1 MATYNTLDSSQLKR
15 EDLLNND
22 DFINDASQFLA
33 DREDYYSDDVEDI
46 YDRYLEH
53 FRYQNVN
60 EVTAARDMYH
70 AQNLQKEGDQDGLD
84 RMNRLMSTFE
94 KQDSEFTT
102 ETATDYLGGIFTA
115 PSTYVGALSFGAGK
129 AGAAAAQQGIK
140 FGIKQI
146 LKEGSKKAGT
156 KLTNEASVEGAKI
169 LSKTKARQ
177 RWKDS
182 FVGGGYKTAI
192 GAGVAD
198 TGGAFATAAYQ
209 EQTRVET
216 DIKDEFSYGQV
227 GLITA
232 LSAVAGTGVGAFIGS
247 QKAMTSNIA
256 ERFAMVEHK
265 KLDKIIND
273 VYQTKT
279 LSNIAKGGSVAST
292 QRKVR
297 NKLKLSLK
305 ETDEDLL
312 KVGKALKVDL
322 KGKAS
327 NLSKNPNAVVS
338 MSDKLIEN
346 ISMAGAELVHTIGP
360 RLLKKEELDKGLAI
374 FKEKGIKAKGA
385 IDPKDIKDGKIIAGT
400 REDMK
405 ERITARVSR
414 GLQRGVDVDNK
425 GFTVDSYM
433 DTLKSFGLNPKQFS
447 ALYSAEVSQ
456 AGRTLGSA
464 GRISKEA
471 SARFMADLTALEKA
485 VFTNGDDASVEA
497 TKRLVKAKE
506 DKGSFKNVTGDFV
519 QALNKTRIGLMT
531 IQLATTMRNTTNGG
545 MRGTTYG
552 LDNINTALINIA
564 KGKAN
569 QAGWSFSDLTK
580 EELTKVGSDAIK
592 LGKAELRAGGQA
604 LKYKDMVLGMQS
616 TDTAILMRIFKD
628 PRLGKSDQA
637 LRLLRDLGDIGNITG
652 VDSGKLIG
660 TAKFLNKLNTL
671 SDNMFKSA
679 IFSREI
685 DKIIKT
691 DIDGKFAKIITD
703 TTPKGVDS
711 LNSLL
716 KVRGGAGALRF
727 LKDSDISKAMNNAL
741 DFTYQTS
748 DFASKKGGFN
758 SFASWF
764 IDQSSGVF
772 GSAFVPFP
780 RYLINQLRFVHEHA
794 PIFGSLNL
802 GGMSNEAGKAGVK
815 PFFNFESKALG
826 KQLTGAMMLSAF
838 YGMREQFGDEN
849 TQWFEYKNPFGHGT
863 FNAKAS
869 LGPYSALAW
878 TADFLYKRAGP
889 NGYGWH
895 DNDKVVEGKTDWAGL
910 SESLLGGL
918 GRSGTGLMFI
928 EQMGE
933 IIGNVTGEVDEKSE
947 IMFNDTM
954 AKFLGNYLSTFTV
967 GMGLVKDVVASVH
980 PDYRL
985 LTDNTDIEFLPY
997 MFKTATRSFPMEAH
1011 ADGEGFSKYDFFN
1024 RESQTSPSNT
1034 GGITNEQPL
1043 LRQFIGLTPQRE
1055 KNISEKEFG
1064 RLGITYRQ
1072 IAPIKLVDPGLN
1084 RESKQY
1090 VASYVE
1096 RALNK
1101 YIETVTYQNL
1111 SNMQKKESL
1120 KTQLRI
1126 FRGDAIREVLGRKE
1140 GDTNKE
1146 LQRKERALYF
1156 KGVPSAS
1163 RSRVQSIWKEL
1174 NPGEEFNTVYG
1185 DYGDYLDIYNEYV
1198 KPQDAEFKRV
1208 MYPEK

>member
-1 MATYNTLDSSQLKR
+1 MAKYNTFDSSQLNR
-15 EDLLNND
+15 ENLIND
-22 DFINDASQFLA
+22 DDFMADASMFLA
-33 DREDYYSDDVEDI
+33 EREDYTSDNVEDI

-60 EVTAARDMYH
+60 EVSAARDMYH
-70 AQNLQKEGDQDGLD
+70 AQDLQKQGDQEGLD

-94 KQDSEFTT
+94 KQDSEYNL
-102 ETATDYLGGIFTA
+102 ETVTDYLGGIATA

-129 AGAAAAQQGIK
+129 AGAVAAQQGIK
-140 FGIKQI
+140 FGIRQI

-209 EQTRVET
+209 EQTRVDT
-216 DIKDEFSYGQV
+216 DMKDEFSYGQV

-232 LSAVAGTGVGAFIGS
+232 LSAVAGTAVGAFIGT

-265 KLDKIIND
+265 KLDTIVNNA
-273 VYQTKT
+273 YQTKT

-305 ETDEDLL
+305 ETDEALL
-312 KVGKALKVDL
+312 EEGKALKVSL
-322 KGKAS
+322 KGKNS
-327 NLSKNPNAVVS
+327 KLSKNPNAVVS

-346 ISMAGAELVHTIGP
+346 IAMAGAELIHTIGP
-360 RLLKKEELDKGLAI
+360 RLLKKDQLDAGLAI
-374 FKEKGIKAKGA
+374 YKEKGIKAKGA

-414 GLQRGVDVDNK
+414 GLQRGLDVDNK

-447 ALYSAEVSQ
+447 SLYSAEVSQ
-456 AGRTLGSA
+456 AGRVLGTA

-471 SARFMADLTALEKA
+471 SAKFMADLTALEKA
-485 VFTNGDDASVEA
+485 VFTNGDDAAIEG
-497 TKRLVKAKE
+497 TKRLVKVKE
-506 DKGSFKNVTGDFV
+506 DRGSFKNVTGDFV

-531 IQLATTMRNTTNGG
+531 IQLATTMRNTTNGM
-545 MRGTTYG
+545 MRNGTYG
-552 LDNINTALINIA
+552 LDNLNTGIINIA

-580 EELTKVGSDAIK
+580 EELTKLGSDTIK
-592 LGKAELRAGGQA
+592 LGNAQIKTAGQA
-604 LKYKDMVLGMQS
+604 LKYKDMIMGMQS

-628 PRLGKSDQA
+628 PKLGKSDQA
-637 LRLLRDLGDIGNITG
+637 LKLLRDLGDIGNLTG

-685 DKIIKT
+685 DKIIRT
-691 DIDGKFAKIITD
+691 DIDGKFANIITS
-703 TTPKGVDS
+703 TTPNGVNS

-716 KVRGGAGALRF
+716 KVRGGAGALKF
-727 LKDSDISKAMNNAL
+727 LKDKDISTAMNNAL

-758 SFASWF
+758 KFANLF
-764 IDQSSGVF
+764 IEQASGIF

-780 RYLINQLRFVHEHA
+780 RYLINQYRFVHEHA

-802 GGMSNEAGKAGVK
+802 GGISNATGKSGVK
-815 PFFNFESKALG
+815 PFLNFDSEALG
-826 KQLTGAMMLSAF
+826 KQFTGAMMLSAF
-838 YGMREQFGDEN
+838 YGMREQLGDEN
-849 TQWFEYKNPFGHGT
+849 TLWYEYKNPFGHGT

-869 LGPYSALAW
+869 LGPYSVFAW
-878 TADFLYKRAGP
+878 AADWLYRRAGP
-889 NGYGWH
+889 KGYDWH
-895 DNDKVVEGKTDWAGL
+895 DNDKVMQNKTDWAGL

-928 EQMGE
+928 EQFGE
-933 IIGNVTGEVDEKSE
+933 VLGNVTGEIDEKQE
-947 IMFNDTM
+947 ILWNDTL
-954 AKFLGNYLSTFTV
+954 AKFTGNYLSTFTV
-967 GMGLVKDVVASVH
+967 GMGFIKDVVASVH

-985 LTDNTDIEFLPY
+985 LTDNTDVEFLPY

-1011 ADGEGFSKYDFFN
+1011 ADGEGFSDYDIFN
-1024 RESQTSPSNT
+1024 RGSQTSPSNT
-1034 GGITNEQPL
+1034 GGTVNTQPL

-1055 KNISEKEFG
+1055 KNTAEKEFT
-1064 RLGITYRQ
+1064 RLGIAYRQ
-1072 IAPIKLVDPGLN
+1072 IAPIKLVEPLLN
-1084 RESKQY
+1084 KESKQY

-1096 RALNK
+1096 SALTE
-1101 YIETVTYQNL
+1101 YIESPSYQNL
-1111 SNMQKKESL
+1111 DNITKKKSL
-1120 KTQLRI
+1120 GVQLRVL
-1126 FRGDAIREVLGRKE
+1126 RSDAINYVLERKD
-1140 GDTNKE
+1140 GDTNKQ
-1146 LQRKERALYF
+1146 LKRKERALYF

-1163 RSRVQSIWKEL
+1163 RTQVQKKWQEL
-1174 NPGEEFNTVYG
+1174 NPEEEFDTIYG
-1185 DYGDYLDIYNEYV
+1185 DYGDYLDIYNTYI
-1198 KPQDAEFKRV
+1198 KPQDAQFRRLLK
-1208 MYPEK
+1208 